1 MQEGETRIFWGGA
14 QDILTAS
21 IARARRSEVIYKTKQ
36 KKSVPQDFVSLTKN
50 RSEEIEIARCNF
62 FNFP

>member
-1 MQEGETRIFWGGA
+1 MQEGETRIFLGGA

-50 RSEEIEIARCNF
+50 RSEEI
-62 FNFP
+62 